1 VEPNIN
7 EIEKELVE
15 MALKGS
21 RLHQEKLY
29 RLYADDMYNVCLMYT
44 NSEEDACDVLQDA
57 YIRVFRY
64 LKSFKFDSSLKT
76 WIRRIIVNTAINHY
90 RKQKRERDMSL
101 PLTENTDVMID
112 DVLQA
117 MNAKDIVKLVNQLP
131 TKAKMVLKLYAIEG
145 YKHKEISDM
154 MDISVGT
161 SKSQLNR
168 AKALLKEAID
178 KLNG

>member
-1 VEPNIN
+1 MDPK

-15 MALKGS
+15 KALEGS
-21 RLHQEKLY
+21 RVHQEELY

-76 WIRRIIVNTAINHY
+76 WIRKIIVNTAINHY
-90 RKQKRERDMSL
+90 RKKKRERDISL
-101 PLTENTDVMID
+101 PLTENTDVVID
-112 DVLQA
+112 DVLQQ
-117 MNAKDIVKLVNQLP
+117 MNAKDIVRLVNRLP
-131 TKAKMVLKLYAIEG
+131 AKARMVLKLYAIEG
-145 YKHKEISDM
+145 YKHREIADM

-168 AKALLKEAID
+168 AKALLKESID
-178 KLNG
+178 KLHG